1 MAKNDKNENNDLA
14 SQLMNDINKD
24 LQEEVAV
31 LVDDGSPSD
40 VKVFI
45 PTGSTLLDYVISNQV
60 DGGIPVGKLTEIA
73 GLEGCV
79 HPDTLVEV
87 IIED

>member
-1 MAKNDKNENNDLA
+1 MAKNEKDNNDLA

-24 LQEEVAV
+24 LQDEVAV

-40 VKVFI
+40 VKIFI
-45 PTGSTLLDYVISNQV
+45 PTGSTLLDYVISNQMN
-60 DGGIPVGKLTEIA
+60 GGIPVGKMSEIA

-79 HPDTLVEV
+79 HPDTLVEA
-87 IIED
+87 IIEDV